1 LVWRIANDGGSIGKR
16 FAARRQGAVVQGSSN
31 VQEAK
36 LEAINSHTGLKAIE
50 YILVAA
56 PATLLLSVYLFGSL
70 VIRSQFD
77 VPKACRVNAQTE
89 YAAPRG

>member
-1 LVWRIANDGGSIGKR
+1 M
-16 FAARRQGAVVQGSSN
+16 
-31 VQEAK
+31 
-36 LEAINSHTGLKAIE
+36 EAINSHTGLKAFE
-50 YILVAA
+50 YVLVAA

-77 VPKACRVNAQTE
+77 APKACRVNAQTE